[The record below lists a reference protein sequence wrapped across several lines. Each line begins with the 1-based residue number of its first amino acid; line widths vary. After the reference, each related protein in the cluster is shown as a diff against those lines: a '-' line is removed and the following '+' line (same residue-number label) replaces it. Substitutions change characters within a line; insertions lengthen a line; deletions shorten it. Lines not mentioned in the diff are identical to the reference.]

1 LNNRAFTGLSG
12 NIRLVVGCGF
22 LGHPTHGFDTIE
34 ARIFGFVAISKS
46 DHFAIQGKHTPA
58 KFAIFVYVNLKYTH
72 G

>member
-1 LNNRAFTGLSG
+1 M
-12 NIRLVVGCGF
+12 
-22 LGHPTHGFDTIE
+22 GHPTHGFDTVE

-58 KFAIFVYVNLKYTH
+58 KFAIFIYVNLKHTH